1 MEISGFHQQRR
12 TILNGFLETLVGS
25 LFLLA
30 LSGQITS
37 AQLTTTATIS
47 GLVTD
52 RSGAVLAGAKI
63 IIVNTGTG
71 VVTGS
76 TSNANGRFS
85 VPGLPVGNYEVH
97 ISAAAFATHNETG
110 IYLGPASV
118 RNIDVALTP
127 ASVAQAVTVTAAATE
142 VQTKTPEVA
151 SEITEQQVEALPLN
165 GRSYEGLAALMP
177 GVTNMDAGTALGTG
191 GYITQNSMNINGT
204 GQTGTLYTVDGIW
217 NMQTSNMQETTI
229 KPNPDAIQEVKVL
242 QNNYGVEYNIMGANA
257 VVVQLKSGTS
267 TFHGGAWE
275 FLRNDIFDARNYF
288 ATSVPKQR
296 QNIFGWNLGGPAF
309 IPGHYNQDRQRTF
322 FYVNQ
327 QWVRQQQPMV
337 FNGASPP
344 AYMRGM
350 GTPGGNALFPSTGV
364 YGTAYLK
371 DPTKIGSC
379 NATSQAACFSKDVN
393 ANWVIPASRLNS
405 NSLSFLNALAP
416 VPNNQTSI
424 FNNFTNLN
432 PAINNQFDQIYKL
445 DHNIRQNL
453 RLTSEFLHE
462 GQDYTYPRGQR
473 LGTVFPTNYD
483 VFHTHNS
490 LAQIQLTQMISS
502 TMTNQV
508 SGSMNRYIYYH
519 DINGIA
525 KVAQIPGYTQNLP
538 FKSGYLQD
546 YLPTVTF
553 SGGWSAMGTRSA
565 IILPR
570 FSELEEIV
578 TDNWSWLR
586 GKHYVQAGGTL
597 LWGTH
602 REYSNSGPSTTGAF
616 TFNGNTTGN
625 SIADFLLGY
634 ANTFSQSSTQ
644 VRKHLQYPLDTFYL
658 QDQWRATRRLT
669 LTGGFRWNFMP
680 KPDEQRG
687 YEVVFDPS
695 KFDPTKAPIVST
707 KGNLTFTPKYDP
719 YNGMIQ
725 NGKDGIPLNLTSAHQ
740 YYVSPIVG
748 FAWDLRGDGKTSL
761 RGGYSINYTKSAANS
776 DCSVSCISA
785 PVILNVN
792 LVNVNF
798 PNPTGGATAPPT
810 APVIYGEQLNNMRA
824 ADVQTYSLTLE
835 HQFRSNWF
843 VAIAG
848 AGSKARHLPQQLD
861 LNQPGPITQN
871 GVPYDYNPL
880 INTGNYANSYFAP
893 YQGYSTINRYVT
905 NAFANWNAL
914 EAVMK
919 HPLGRNVFWNVSY
932 TWSHGLSTLSGQ
944 QFGITGSTP
953 QNSNN
958 PRDDYGNT
966 TLNRAHVFTSSFIF
980 TLPWFKTGSFWQR
993 FFLGGWKFA
1002 DMTTLESGASL
1013 SPGLSVNHEGL
1024 ATRPDVI
1031 GPVRYPKTIQQWFTA
1046 SAYVQPAP
1054 GFFGNAAR
1062 GSITSPGLALFDMA
1076 VYKDIP
1082 ISERV
1087 HMQWRTE
1094 FFNVFNHTNFNSP
1107 NTNVGA
1113 GGFGSI
1119 ASAKDPRMG
1128 EMALKLTF

>member
-1 MEISGFHQQRR
+1 METSGLRQQRSGV
-12 TILNGFLETLVGS
+12 LNIFVKSLLGS
-25 LFLLA
+25 VLFLA
-30 LSGQITS
+30 FEAPICS

-47 GLVTD
+47 GVVTD
-52 RSGAVLAGAKI
+52 QSGAVLGGAKI
-63 IIVNTGTG
+63 SVVNIGTA
-71 VVTGS
+71 VVTES
-76 TSNANGRFS
+76 TSNANGSFS

-97 ISAAAFATHNETG
+97 ISARAFATYNETG
-110 IYLGPASV
+110 IYLGPAAV
-118 RNIDVALTP
+118 HNIDAAVKP
-127 ASVAQAVTVTAAATE
+127 ASLTQDVTVSAAATQI
-142 VQTKTPEVA
+142 QTETPEVA
-151 SEITEQQVEALPLN
+151 SEITQQQVESLPLN

-242 QNNYGVEYNIMGANA
+242 QNNYGVQYNIMGANA
-257 VVVQLKSGTS
+257 VIVQLKSGTS
-267 TFHGGAWE
+267 TFHGGGWE

-288 ATSVPKQR
+288 ATGVPKQR
-296 QNIFGWNLGGPAF
+296 QNIFGWNLGGPVLF
-309 IPGHYNQDRQRTF
+309 SRHNSDGQKTF

-327 QWVRQQQPMV
+327 QWVRQQQPMI
-337 FNGASPP
+337 FNGATPP
-344 AYMRGM
+344 AYMRGI
-350 GTPGGNALFPSTGV
+350 GTPSGNALFPSTGV
-364 YGTAYLK
+364 YRTAYLK
-371 DPTKIGSC
+371 DPTKTGSC
-379 NATSQAACFSKDVN
+379 SANSHSACFSKDAN
-393 ANWVIPASRLNS
+393 GNWVIPAPRLNS
-405 NSLSFLNALAP
+405 NSVAFLNALAP
-416 VPNNQTSI
+416 LPNNQTTM
-424 FNNFTNLN
+424 FNNYTNLN
-432 PAINNQFDQIYKL
+432 PAMNNQFDQIYKL
-445 DHNIRQNL
+445 DHKVRQNL
-453 RLTSEFLHE
+453 RLSGEFLHE
-462 GQDYTYPRGQR
+462 GQWYKYPRGQR

-483 VFHTHNS
+483 VFTTHNS

-519 DINGIA
+519 DIDGIS
-525 KVAQIPGYTQNLP
+525 KIAQIPGYTQNLP
-538 FKSGYLQD
+538 YTGGYLQN
-546 YLPTVTF
+546 YLPAVTF

-586 GKHYVQAGGTL
+586 GKHFIQAGGTL

-616 TFNGNTTGN
+616 TFNGNATGS

-644 VRKHLQYPLDTFYL
+644 VRKHLRYPLDTFYL
-658 QDQWRATRRLT
+658 QDQWHTARRLT
-669 LTGGFRWNFMP
+669 LTGGLRWYFMP
-680 KPDEQRG
+680 KPDEQPG

-695 KFDPTKAPIVST
+695 KFDPWRVPIVST
-707 KGNLTFTPKYDP
+707 RGDLTFTRNYTP
-719 YNGMIQ
+719 YNGIIQ
-725 NGKDGIPLNLTSAHQ
+725 NGKDAIPLNLTNEHQ
-740 YYVSPIVG
+740 YYISPVGG
-748 FAWDLRGDGKTSL
+748 FAWDVFGDGKTSL

-776 DCSVSCISA
+776 DCAMSCITA
-785 PVILNVN
+785 PVILNVS
-792 LVNVNF
+792 LVNINF
-798 PNPTGGATAPPT
+798 PTPTGGAAAPPT
-810 APVIYGEQLNNMRA
+810 APVIYGEQRNNMRA
-824 ADVQTYSLTLE
+824 ADVQTYSLTLQ
-835 HQFRSNWF
+835 HQFGSAWF

-861 LNQPGPITQN
+861 LNQPGPVTQN
-871 GVPYDYNPL
+871 GVRYDYNPL

-893 YQGYSTINRYVT
+893 FQGYSTINWYVT
-905 NAFANWNAL
+905 NAYANWNAI

-919 HPLGRNVFWNVSY
+919 HPLGHNVFWNVSY

-958 PRDDYGNT
+958 PKADYGNT
-966 TLNRAHVFTSSFIF
+966 TLNRAHVLTSSFIY
-980 TLPWFKTGSFWQR
+980 TLPWFRTGSFWQR
-993 FFLGGWKFA
+993 LFLGGWKFA
-1002 DMTTLESGASL
+1002 DMTTLESGPSL
-1013 SPGLSVNHEGL
+1013 SAGLSVSHQGL
-1024 ATRPDVI
+1024 ATRPNVL
-1031 GPVRYPKTIQQWFTA
+1031 GSVTYPKTVQHWFTA
-1046 SAYVQPAP
+1046 SSYVQPAA

-1062 GSITSPGLALFDMA
+1062 GNIVAPGLELWDMA

-1082 ISERV
+1082 VAERI

-1094 FFNVFNHTNFNSP
+1094 FFNIFNHTNFNSP

-1119 ASAKDPRMG
+1119 SGAKDARMG